1 MAPQLRRSRRLAA
14 ALKAVP
20 LATPENPV
28 VFDHVAEAGQPL
40 YLAAVIS
47 AWREA
52 GELDSAV
59 WVLCSQV
66 KAQEVMQSEIS
77 VWGHEALFLP
87 EYEWAGFE
95 ETLPDPESAAERLAV
110 LKEIHEITREKG
122 DAVVVLT
129 VESLAEGAPPPGSL
143 SRQAEKISCGDKL
156 DLAPFAAKLEAAG
169 YEP

>member
-1 MAPQLRRSRRLAA
+1 MKPSSNTAPIDLLAAPLRRSRRLSA

-20 LATPENPV
+20 LATPENPA

-40 YLAAVIS
+40 FVAAAIT

-52 GELDSAV
+52 GNLDSAV
-59 WVLCSQV
+59 WVLCPQV
-66 KAQEVMQSEIS
+66 KAQEVMQGEIS

-110 LKEIHEITREKG
+110 LKEIHEITR
-122 DAVVVLT
+122 
-129 VESLAEGAPPPGSL
+129 
-143 SRQAEKISCGDKL
+143 
-156 DLAPFAAKLEAAG
+156 
-169 YEP
+169 